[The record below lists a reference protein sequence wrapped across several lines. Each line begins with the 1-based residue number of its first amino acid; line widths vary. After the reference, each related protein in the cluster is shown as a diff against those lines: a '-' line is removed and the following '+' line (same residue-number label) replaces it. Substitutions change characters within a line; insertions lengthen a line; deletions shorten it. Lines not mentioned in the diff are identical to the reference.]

1 MGELAFLMVLLWGMG
16 EAVLFLKKSDLFLSD
31 AAASSAAASSAAASS
46 MPEAV
51 YTADA
56 SSTAEAVS
64 TTVEVLSTFV

>member
-1 MGELAFLMVLLWGMG
+1 MGELAFLMVLLWGVG

-31 AAASSAAASSAAASS
+31 AAASSAAASS